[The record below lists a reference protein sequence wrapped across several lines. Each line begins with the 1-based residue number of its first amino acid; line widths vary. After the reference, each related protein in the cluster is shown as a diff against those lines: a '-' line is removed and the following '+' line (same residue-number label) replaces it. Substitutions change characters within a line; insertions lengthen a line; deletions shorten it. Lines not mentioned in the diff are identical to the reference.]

1 MEALSEMK
9 CQGMFVPLYGSIKRT
24 FDCVYNSSVHNEI
37 LRRFFTESKSA
48 KWTWVPRLRTLNI
61 SLHVQGIHTM
71 EKCNARGGF
80 AFWNASFR
88 RFKRKPTWKEV
99 YECGRSTLVRRC
111 VVFFVNAERET
122 RFQQTSPVIFIE
134 VRKKT
139 NEVLSSYSESRPW
152 LWRQCPA
159 TFTFEN
165 IQGMVCREGGIII
178 ILLQISRTR
187 RKSEWCESSGV

>member
-9 CQGMFVPLYGSIKRT
+9 CQGMFVPLYGSIKWT

-80 AFWNASFR
+80 AFWNASLR
-88 RFKRKPTWKEV
+88 RFKRKSTWKEV
-99 YECGRSTLVRRC
+99 HECGRSTLVRRC

-134 VRKKT
+134 VRKKQMRCCHLT
-139 NEVLSSYSESRPW
+139 RKVGLDYDGSVPQPSR
-152 LWRQCPA
+152 LK
-159 TFTFEN
+159 TFREWFE
-165 IQGMVCREGGIII
+165 GGGIII
-178 ILLQISRTR
+178 LLLQISLTR
-187 RKSEWCESSGV
+187 RKSDWCESSGV